1 MFSNGRMTQM
11 RKTRRRTSAALTL
24 ALVAA
29 LAAAVPL
36 ATSPAFARGGQS
48 ADDCP
53 PGNKDP
59 DCSTH

>member
-1 MFSNGRMTQM
+1 MSSSGE
-11 RKTRRRTSAALTL
+11 SAKGGAAARLARILALILLTL
-24 ALVAA
+24 AIGVSLSSAPA
-29 LAAAVPL
+29 L
-36 ATSPAFARGGQS
+36 ARGGQS